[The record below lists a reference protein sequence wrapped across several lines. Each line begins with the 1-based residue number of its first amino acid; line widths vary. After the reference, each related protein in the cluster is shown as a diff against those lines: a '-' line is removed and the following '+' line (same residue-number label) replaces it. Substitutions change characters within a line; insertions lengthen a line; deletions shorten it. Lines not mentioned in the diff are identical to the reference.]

1 MKIWL
6 GSTFRLADIADAWCV
21 HLILLVLLPAGGV
34 YLSVA
39 VVVGPA
45 GVFFVA
51 VFLMGF
57 RLFLLQLLLP
67 KIRVKILNLATLL
80 LLLDIIKRVC
90 NIPL

>member
-51 VFLMGF
+51 VFLRF

-67 KIRVKILNLATLL
+67 KIKVKILNLATLL
-80 LLLDIIKRVC
+80 LLLYIIKRVC